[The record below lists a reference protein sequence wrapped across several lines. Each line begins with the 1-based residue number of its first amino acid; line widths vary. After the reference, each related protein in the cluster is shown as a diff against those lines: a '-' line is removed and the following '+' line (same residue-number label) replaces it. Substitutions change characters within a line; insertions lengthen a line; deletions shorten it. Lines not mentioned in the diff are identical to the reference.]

1 MKKFALIIYLCITTV
16 CLYAVPAKKGVIK
29 VPTADGD
36 TIEILLYGDENHSFV
51 TTTDGY
57 LIKMGNDGNY
67 YYAKVKNSVV
77 EPTSLKVTNVWQRTA
92 DVTLQLEKIGKC
104 DLQQMTSI
112 AKSKQKAKLKS
123 FPSKAKK
130 AGVKTS
136 SNKVQAET
144 GSKGLVILVSY
155 SDLDFTNSKED
166 ISDLLNKKGYNYNG
180 ATGSAKDYFESVSS
194 GKYSPQFDVY
204 GPYKLDNKR
213 EYYGGNNYSGDD
225 QNPAQMV
232 VDACAKLAADKTA
245 NIDFSDYDT
254 DNDGYVDN
262 IFIYYAGNNE
272 AEGGPE
278 NSVWPHRWCV
288 YPGYVNG
295 QTTYNGVTIFDYAC
309 TSEFRGSYG
318 KTRCGIGTFT
328 HEFSHVLG
336 LPDLYITDYGSNHKT
351 LGSFD
356 LMDAGS
362 YNNNGNTPPSYSA
375 YERFYV
381 GWLKPTILNSGDSYK
396 LGELQSTNK
405 AYLISSTGKHNLD
418 GQDPNP
424 TTFFLLENRQQT
436 EWDKYLVAHGMMI
449 TKIKYDAYNWQSN
462 VVNNSSNN
470 MGVDIMEA
478 GGNFGYEAAS
488 DLFPGAYSV
497 ISYTPYNNYPITN
510 IKENNS
516 TITFDF
522 MGGKQCPFTVMFFS
536 GNYGYC
542 DSLKLTENSCDA
554 GIILPDVTT
563 SSNDIVFVGWSTEI
577 NSKNADAGAPGETYY
592 PDGESFLYAIY
603 TKNGEYLD
611 IEESMCFSESFN
623 KMTAESYNEISANLD
638 NFTDLKNW
646 KGNKIYCY
654 NGSIKVGNNAEK
666 GELETPVL
674 PVNYDLQLY
683 IKGHSTLQS
692 ELTIYNSDDKI
703 VGKIALSTEEEELI
717 TTIKYI
723 PLHSRLRFENS
734 QNVFFID
741 SISVCG
747 AIETEEPV
755 ITEAETIQNDR
766 RKVQLYKTKG
776 STQALL
782 TNVPLNAE
790 VVCYDIVGHKLWQQR
805 SMSSSMTIEVPQG
818 MFIIQIIK
826 EDSIETIKGI

>member
-1 MKKFALIIYLCITTV
+1 MKKFALIIYLCLTTI

-36 TIEILLYGDENHSFV
+36 TIEILLYGDENHSFT

-77 EPTSLKVTNVWQRTA
+77 EPTSIKVTNVWQRTA

-104 DLQQMTSI
+104 DFQQMTSI
-112 AKSKQKAKLKS
+112 AKAKQKARLKS
-123 FPSKAKK
+123 FPSKTKK

-136 SNKVQAET
+136 SNKAKAET

-155 SDLDFTNSKED
+155 SDLEFTNSKEN

-180 ATGSAKDYFESVSS
+180 ATGSAKDYFESVSM
-194 GKYSPQFDVY
+194 GQYSPQFDVY
-204 GPYKLDNKR
+204 GPYTLDKNR
-213 EYYGGNNYSGDD
+213 AYYGGNDYSGND

-232 VDACAKLAADKTA
+232 VDACAKLAADQTA
-245 NIDFSDYDT
+245 NVDFSDYDT

-272 AEGGPE
+272 AEGGPD

-288 YPGYVNG
+288 YPGYVSG
-295 QTTYNGVTIFDYAC
+295 QTKYNGVTIYDYAC

-318 KTRCGIGTFT
+318 STRCGIGTFT

-381 GWLKPTILNSGDSYK
+381 GWMTPTILNSSDAYK

-405 AYLISSTGKHNLD
+405 AYLISSNGKHNLD

-424 TTFFLLENRQQT
+424 TTFFLLENRQKT
-436 EWDKYLVAHGMMI
+436 GWDKYLAAHGMMI
-449 TKIKYDAYNWQSN
+449 TKIKYSEYNWESN
-462 VVNNSSNN
+462 VVNNSSYN
-470 MGVDIMEA
+470 MGVDIIEA
-478 GGNFGYEAAS
+478 GGDFGYETGS
-488 DLFPGAYSV
+488 DLFPGTYSV
-497 ISYTPYNNYPITN
+497 ISYSPYDNYPITN

-516 TITFDF
+516 IITFDF

-542 DSLKLTENSCDA
+542 ETLELTESNCEA
-554 GIILPDVTT
+554 GIILPNVTT
-563 SSNDIVFVGWSTEI
+563 NDNDIVFVGWSTEI
-577 NSKNADAGAPGETYY
+577 NSETADAGVAGDIYY

-603 TKNGEYLD
+603 TKNGTHLD
-611 IEESMCFSESFN
+611 IDESMCFSESFN
-623 KMTAESYNEISANLD
+623 NMTMESYNEISADLD
-638 NFTDLKNW
+638 NLTDLKNW
-646 KGNKIYCY
+646 EGNKIYCY
-654 NGSIKVGNNAEK
+654 NGSVKVGNNAEK
-666 GELETPVL
+666 GELKTPVL
-674 PVNYDLQLY
+674 PVNSDLQLY

-692 ELTIYNSDDKI
+692 ELTIYNSDDKV
-703 VGKIALSTEEEELI
+703 VGKIAMGTEEQELT
-717 TTIKYI
+717 TTIRYI
-723 PLHSRLRFENS
+723 PLHSKLRFENS

-741 SISVCG
+741 SISICG
-747 AIETEEPV
+747 TIETEEPV
-755 ITEAETIQNDR
+755 ITEVETVLNEKE
-766 RKVQLYKTKG
+766 KVQLYKIQG

-782 TNVPLNAE
+782 TNVPLNADI
-790 VVCYDIVGHKLWQQR
+790 VCYDILGHKLWQQR